1 MESFSENDLNF
12 VDEIDLNQENSQQIN
27 EEDH

>member
-12 VDEIDLNQENSQQIN
+12 VDDIDLNQENSKQIN
-27 EEDH
+27 EQDH

>member
-12 VDEIDLNQENSQQIN
+12 VDDIDLNQENSQQIN
-27 EEDH
+27 EQDH

>member
-27 EEDH
+27 EQDH